1 MKEHESFQ
9 NARRALGAMLLLSR
23 GVESAASIESNA
35 VLGVTNDHTSTKGV
49 DVSMRRHT
57 FSFTSG
63 RLPEYV

>member
-1 MKEHESFQ
+1 
-9 NARRALGAMLLLSR
+9 MLLLSR